1 MRKRGGFQGAA
12 TVLLQAAL
20 AVGCLA
26 GCGVATR
33 PPDGI
38 LDLPHF
44 ANQAPSKGIKGSPAM
59 TVSAET
65 IWVQ

>member
-1 MRKRGGFQGAA
+1 MRKRGGFQSAA
-12 TVLLQAAL
+12 TVLLQATL
-20 AVGCLA
+20 AVGFLV

-44 ANQAPSKGIKGSPAM
+44 ANQAPSKGIKGSPAV

>member
-1 MRKRGGFQGAA
+1 MRKGRGFQGAA

-33 PPDGI
+33 PPAGI

-44 ANQAPSKGIKGSPAM
+44 ANQAPSKEIKGSPAV

>member
-1 MRKRGGFQGAA
+1 MKKRGGFQGAA

-26 GCGVATR
+26 GCGVASR

-44 ANQAPSKGIKGSPAM
+44 ASQAPSKGIKGYPAVS
-59 TVSAET
+59 VSAET

>member
-1 MRKRGGFQGAA
+1 MRKRGAFQSAA
-12 TVLLQAAL
+12 TVLLQATL
-20 AVGCLA
+20 AGGILV

-44 ANQAPSKGIKGSPAM
+44 ANQAPSKGTKGSPAL